1 MLPNTQLAVTGQPV
15 HGELLICPEFCGFS
29 VSCYDEEMRDL
40 VILFVHLITT
50 LVRLAG
56 PGGVPPVVRGAQ
68 CAETAWERFGKELRT
83 PKTELSRTEST
94 GRLFLYVLITRRSS
108 VQI

>member
-1 MLPNTQLAVTGQPV
+1 MPDIRRLGSLVGPLRAISGDGNR
-15 HGELLICPEFCGFS
+15 GELLICPEFCGFS

-56 PGGVPPVVRGAQ
+56 PGGVRSVVVMVEYKDLATLEQNEDKADALLQKMFGGDEKVMQ
-68 CAETAWERFGKELRT
+68 GYKER
-83 PKTELSRTEST
+83 
-94 GRLFLYVLITRRSS
+94 
-108 VQI
+108 